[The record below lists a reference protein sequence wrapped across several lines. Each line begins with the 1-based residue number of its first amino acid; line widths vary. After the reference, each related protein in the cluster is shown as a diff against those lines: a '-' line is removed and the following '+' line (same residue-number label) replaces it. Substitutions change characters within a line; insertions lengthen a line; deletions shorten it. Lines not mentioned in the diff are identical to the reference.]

1 MNLHRLITCYISKL
15 RVLRS
20 TSIIQVDMLKIFF
33 FFFFRFSPYNILQIL
48 LILSRTE
55 TQVLLFAPKSQHLM
69 TKYVTKEKKKKM
81 QNRTTRLYPHAPKP
95 SVGIPH
101 IGKRMAREIS
111 SSIKNFKKELAVKE
125 LHRKTVLPS
134 SYTQKSKSQT
144 NQ

>member
-20 TSIIQVDMLKIFF
+20 TSIIQVDMLKIFFF

-69 TKYVTKEKKKKM
+69 TKYVTKKKKKNAK
-81 QNRTTRLYPHAPKP
+81 QDYTIVSSRAKTERGDSPYWKEN
-95 SVGIPH
+95 G
-101 IGKRMAREIS
+101 ARD
-111 SSIKNFKKELAVKE
+111 FLQ
-125 LHRKTVLPS
+125 
-134 SYTQKSKSQT
+134 Y
-144 NQ
+144 

>member
-20 TSIIQVDMLKIFF
+20 TSIIQVDMLKIFFF

-69 TKYVTKEKKKKM
+69 TKYVTKKKKCKTGLHNCILTR
-81 QNRTTRLYPHAPKP
+81 QNRAWGFPILEREWRARFPPVLKI
-95 SVGIPH
+95 S
-101 IGKRMAREIS
+101 KRNSR
-111 SSIKNFKKELAVKE
+111 
-125 LHRKTVLPS
+125 
-134 SYTQKSKSQT
+134 
-144 NQ
+144 